1 MFGPSLKS
9 VPGCLVSMVPILI
22 GVPVALTPGFEP
34 HFETSTAPP
43 LLEAV
48 DVLLDAAPPLVLLLL
63 ALLLLLLLLPHPAR
77 TVKTTTATS
86 ATLRR
91 TRTRAEWSDILT
103 LSSPR

>member
-1 MFGPSLKS
+1 MAATPTA
-9 VPGCLVSMVPILI
+9 PTA
-22 GVPVALTPGFEP
+22 GVP
-34 HFETSTAPP
+34 APP

-63 ALLLLLLLLPHPAR
+63 LALLLLLLLPHPAR

-86 ATLRR
+86 ATLTR

>member
-9 VPGCLVSMVPILI
+9 VPGCLGSMVPVLV
-22 GVPVALTPGFEP
+22 GVPVALPRGFEP

-63 ALLLLLLLLPHPAR
+63 ALLLLLLLPHPAR